1 MLHMPLSDSPL
12 RDLFD
17 TADLVRLAHPDN
29 RSDLPTFR
37 QAVTAARRHL
47 DLDPAARAAHGIG
60 LCADGTLRL
69 IRVGRRG
76 GIARLWNFG
85 KI

>member
-1 MLHMPLSDSPL
+1 MLHMPLTGSPL
-12 RDLFD
+12 RELFD
-17 TADLVRLAHPDN
+17 TADLVRYAHPDN
-29 RSDLPTFR
+29 RADMLTFR
-37 QAVTAARRHL
+37 QGVNTCRHYLAFDAAARS
-47 DLDPAARAAHGIG
+47 AHCIA

-85 KI
+85 QI

>member
-12 RDLFD
+12 RGLFD
-17 TADLVRLAHPDN
+17 TADLVRYAHPDN
-29 RSDLPTFR
+29 RANMMTFR
-37 QAVTAARRHL
+37 QGVNTCRHYLAFDAA
-47 DLDPAARAAHGIG
+47 AQSAHTIV

-85 KI
+85 EI